1 MLYQINKGSKS
12 FGASSVFSDIQ
23 FEIKNVEKIAIVGR
37 NGCGKSTLLKCING
51 NENLDS
57 GTIHKQNNI
66 TIGYLAQKTLED
78 EDKTVLEEL
87 NEAFSEIFK
96 IEEELKDLESIM
108 KEDHSEKTLEKYA
121 LLQSKF
127 EMLNGYSYESEMKT
141 VFSRFGFNESDLN
154 REVKTFS
161 GGQRTRIAF
170 VKLLLM
176 KPDILLLD
184 EPTNHLD
191 LETIEWL
198 EGYLK
203 RYPKAVVLVSH
214 DRMFLDD
221 VVDVVYEI
229 EYGKMSKYVGNY
241 TSFVNQKRNDLEKM
255 QVAYN
260 NQQKEVERLETLIE
274 KFRYKKNKAAFAQS
288 KIKYL
293 ERMERIEDPDNPDT
307 KTFKARFK
315 SKVKGGK
322 TVLIMEDLSIGYDE
336 VLCKVNLDILH
347 GNKIAIIGK
356 NGTGKSTLLKTLVD
370 QVKPLGG
377 SYLYGHQIE
386 VGYFDQQLAQFDSTK
401 TVIEELWDEYPDLDR
416 TTIRTILGQF
426 LFSTDDVFKNVSV
439 LSGGEKVRLSFAK
452 LLLKQA
458 NFLMLD
464 EPTNHLDIP
473 GKEAFEE
480 SLKEYDGTIL
490 FVSHDRYF
498 IKQIAS
504 SILVINDNDVTY
516 YPYGYEEY
524 ANKEVV
530 EIIEKP
536 VIKEVK
542 QSIKPINA
550 KREIVKLEAKI
561 QELEEL
567 LEEKRELRFEPEYYH
582 DYQKMNE
589 LDGEIDDIHNQIEN
603 LMNKWE
609 ELAEYH

>member
-57 GTIHKQNNI
+57 GTIYKQNNI

-336 VLCKVNLDILH
+336 VLCKVNLEILH

-609 ELAEYH
+609 ELAEYR

>member
-336 VLCKVNLDILH
+336 VLCKVNLEILH